1 MTSSSPESARRF
13 EALVLPHLRS
23 AYNVARWLTH
33 NDHDAEDIVQEAC
46 LRAFRYFDSF
56 HGSDAR
62 TWLLSIV
69 RNTFY
74 TWRNQ
79 NGGPAAQ
86 SETYDEAH
94 ELEAAADTGP
104 EAMVAR
110 GQRSRL
116 VQEALRGLSL
126 EYREVVV
133 LRELEDLS
141 YKEIADI
148 VGIPIGT
155 VMSRLSRGRRK
166 LAELLAA
173 LGEEA

>member
-1 MTSSSPESARRF
+1 MPPGAESSRRF

-33 NDHDAEDIVQEAC
+33 NDHDAEDVLQEAC
-46 LRAFRYFDSF
+46 LRALRYFDSF
-56 HGSDAR
+56 HGTDAR

-74 TWRNQ
+74 TWRRR
-79 NGGPAAQ
+79 NGESAAQ
-86 SETYDEAH
+86 TDRYDEAN
-94 ELEAAADTGP
+94 EPAAAAEVGP
-104 EAMVAR
+104 EAMLAR
-110 GQRSRL
+110 GQRSQMVR
-116 VQEALRGLSL
+116 EALRGLSL

-141 YKEIADI
+141 YREIADI
-148 VGIPIGT
+148 VGVPIGT

-166 LAELLAA
+166 LAALLAT